1 MDNDPGT
8 IKEMHEEEGREKI
21 KKLQKKIDITKY
33 NMEVSSEILSETP
46 SDTQKEKLIEKIGGA
61 STGSRAWKRKF
72 ATLKRCWRNK
82 NRESGVTL
90 VPPLFC
96 GYLSLPGLCLLADCF
111 LWLRLSPSLAL

>member
-46 SDTQKEKLIEKIGGA
+46 SDTQKEKLTE
-61 STGSRAWKRKF
+61 
-72 ATLKRCWRNK
+72 K
-82 NRESGVTL
+82 NRRRQHGIA
-90 VPPLFC
+90 
-96 GYLSLPGLCLLADCF
+96 GLEKEIRDIEEVLEK
-111 LWLRLSPSLAL
+111 